1 MFSARERAK
10 GYAFF
15 FFSQNCMIYALIT
28 GETDSRWVY
37 LPLQKELKENQSSYD
52 G

>member
-10 GYAFF
+10 GYVFFF
-15 FFSQNCMIYALIT
+15 FFSQNCIIYALIT

-37 LPLQKELKENQSSYD
+37 LPLQKELKEN
-52 G
+52 